1 MQEKLKKDQL
11 DEKEKTSITEEI
23 KTAKDMKKEI
33 EETPLRKRGRP
44 KKETIADNSEVEPQI
59 KKKREGL
66 ERNSQK

>member
-44 KKETIADNSEVEPQI
+44 KKETIADIVSD
-59 KKKREGL
+59 
-66 ERNSQK
+66 